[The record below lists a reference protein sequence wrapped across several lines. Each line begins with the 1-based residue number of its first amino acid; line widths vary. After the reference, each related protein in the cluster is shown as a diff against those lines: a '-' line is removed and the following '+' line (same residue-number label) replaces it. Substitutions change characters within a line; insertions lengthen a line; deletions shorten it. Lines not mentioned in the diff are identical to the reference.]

1 MLGPSGRPRVPA
13 QTRGVPLQHRDEAV
27 AELGSLAPS
36 LSDKRPHL
44 GVHTA
49 NALPD
54 AEPLLTPKNE
64 GSGCKRAACLAP
76 GALLS
81 AWTKA
86 GMGRRRPGARQAG
99 WVRSALGSPAELG
112 PLWAP
117 LSKLE
122 GKLVCRTGQGES
134 SLGARSW
141 CLWPRS

>member
-1 MLGPSGRPRVPA
+1 MLGPAGRPRVPA
-13 QTRGVPLQHRDEAV
+13 QTRGVPLQRRHEAV
-27 AELGSLAPS
+27 AELGSLY
-36 LSDKRPHL
+36 L

-54 AEPLLTPKNE
+54 AEPLFTPKNE

-86 GMGRRRPGARQAG
+86 GMGGRRPGALEAG
-99 WVRSALGSPAELG
+99 WVRSALGSPAELR

-134 SLGARSW
+134 SRGVRSW
-141 CLWPRS
+141 RLRLRS